1 MDEILGVQPF
11 IGPNHIK
18 YLNVT
23 AHPLNLYDPE
33 CGEFVVPPSGYIVD
47 VEIEIV
53 ETHDHYGI
61 RVDVTRLIRNPQTE
75 TCLRALAA
83 RGIVVIGSSTAAYAY
98 PHLVYAPVMV
108 RGRHRTNKAAH
119 ARRFSVP
126 YFPPR
131 GDPEAGVCTPLGA
144 ENALDCSAAE
154 KTQER

>member
-1 MDEILGVQPF
+1 MEETLDIQPF
-11 IGPNHIK
+11 IGPNRIK

-53 ETHDHYGI
+53 ETYDRYGI
-61 RVDVTRLIRNPQTE
+61 RVDITRLVSNPQTE
-75 TCLRALAA
+75 TRLRELIA
-83 RGIVVIGSSTAAYAY
+83 RGIVVIGSSTAACAY

-126 YFPPR
+126 YLSAQAVP
-131 GDPEAGVCTPLGA
+131 GAAECAHLAAGMLGA
-144 ENALDCSAAE
+144 PGSEE
-154 KTQER
+154 GEP